1 MSLEKNLSIL
11 TTIPEKALIKL
22 HKHLNIIHS
31 NDVVMEL
38 LKRDVEH

>member
-22 HKHLNIIHS
+22 HKHLNLSYLPTPLLII
-31 NDVVMEL
+31 
-38 LKRDVEH
+38 